1 MATLVSIQNGNFL
14 DASTWDVVNAAS
26 FLDSTATPATVTT
39 TPTNGTAFTP
49 GAITISGI
57 LLQINDRASVASGTF
72 TVSLF
77 NTTAGTLVAGT
88 TVTVNVSDLPI
99 VATRVGARGLGWA
112 NFKFAADIT
121 LLAATNYAVRLST
134 SVASQIIMFTAGT
147 TNWSRGLV
155 TTTNAAPAA
164 TDVLIV
170 CGNYT
175 GAGTSNSYAV
185 TMNSTS
191 AAPVYGQIYI
201 ATKGTLQYPATATT
215 NILRFA
221 GNMFVTREGTL
232 KMGDSV
238 NPIPSGGFARLEISV
253 AAANGFGLFITGGTF
268 ISYGEVKT
276 TGVKL
281 NADAAAGATSITLNT
296 TPTNWKS
303 GETIVLASTTTTAA
317 QAEIKN
323 LSAGVSSTTA
333 SIAAL
338 TNAHSGST
346 SLWNE
351 ADIANLNR
359 NVIVTVGAT
368 TTLNTNIQVTGYGS
382 VVDCQYTQ
390 FLQCGGAAA
399 TTAGMSVGTNT
410 GNAQNLSVTIRYCSF
425 YQSTP
430 VINGLGFY
438 LGASVASTGSSV
450 LFSDNVVYNYGGAG
464 ITLLAVGGVN
474 SLTWQNNLFIR
485 NGTSLVQ
492 YWIGSSAGNIFTSGT
507 STGVTLNTFSSTT
520 ARCFPT
526 GSNTIFD
533 NWRVYSNAGT
543 GAQFAVSGTIQL
555 EFVDKSV
562 LNLPSWRV
570 FYNGAGSFP
579 AIAFVNFD
587 MLYAS
592 SQITFDDAYVFGSAP
607 VLITYST
614 LITKIIFK
622 NSYIF
627 RDRNVSIAN
636 GVYPQAA
643 VAPPLYT
650 DYMHFVNCSFA
661 ISPTGA
667 PNAFTS
673 SIFRSD
679 YTRGGNVLV
688 TNPRFS
694 GTVNTRDN
702 FYKGTP
708 YVGGIQVFQQNG
720 VTGSNVIYTNAGDIS
735 TDTTIFRSSSPSTRL
750 TPAFRFSHLASPTV
764 RIPVLAGESST
775 VSVWVRLSTLGDGTQ
790 FIGDPP
796 ELIYRFNS
804 MSSNLEDTIAATA
817 SSTGGVWQQLSYT
830 AAAPAFDTVLEFFV
844 QCRGVSGWINVDD
857 WDTSSVND
865 SRGKVFFS
873 NLVGTYTEPDFGA
886 GGASYTFIN

>member
-1 MATLVSIQNGNFL
+1 MATLVSVQSGNFL
-14 DASTWDVVNAAS
+14 DASTWDVVNATS
-26 FLDSTATPATVTT
+26 FLDSVAASATVTT

-57 LLQINDRASVASGTF
+57 LLQIRDRAEVASGTF

-77 NTTAGTLVAGT
+77 NTTAAALVAGT

-99 VATRVGARGLGWA
+99 TATRVGARGLGWA
-112 NFKFAADIT
+112 NFEFAADVT

-134 SVASQIIMFTAGT
+134 SVASKIIMFTAAT

-175 GAGTSNSYAV
+175 GAGTSNSYEV

-191 AAPVYGQIYI
+191 AAPVYGGIYI
-201 ATKGTLQYPATATT
+201 ATKGTLQYPVIAATY
-215 NILRFA
+215 ILRFA

-232 KMGDSV
+232 KMGDSA
-238 NPIPSGGFARLEISV
+238 NPIPTGGFARLEISV
-253 AAANGFGLFITGGTF
+253 AANNGFGLFITGGTF
-268 ISYGEVKT
+268 MSYGEVKT

-281 NADAAAGATSITLNT
+281 NADANAGATSITLNT

-303 GETIVLASTTTTAA
+303 GETIVLASTSTTAS

-338 TNAHSGST
+338 TNAHSGLT
-346 SLWNE
+346 SFWTE

-368 TTLNTNIQVTGYGS
+368 ATLNTNIQVTGYGS

-430 VINGLGFY
+430 VASGLGFY
-438 LGASVASTGSSV
+438 LGSSVASTGSSV
-450 LFSDNVVYNYGGAG
+450 LFSDNVVYNYDGAG
-464 ITLLAVGGVN
+464 ITLLAVGGVD

-485 NGTSLVQ
+485 NGTSFVQ

-507 STGVTLNTFSSTT
+507 STGVALNTFSSAT
-520 ARCFPT
+520 ARCFPN

-543 GAQFAVSGTIQL
+543 GAQFGVSPTVTV
-555 EFVDKSV
+555 EFQDKSV

-570 FYNGAGSFP
+570 FYNGVGSLP

-587 MLYAS
+587 MLCAS

-607 VLITYST
+607 VLITFST
-614 LITKIIFK
+614 LINRIIFK

-636 GVYPQAA
+636 GVYPQATQ
-643 VAPPLYT
+643 VPSYT

-667 PNAFTS
+667 QNAFTS

-679 YTRGGNVLV
+679 FTRGGNVLV
-688 TNPRFS
+688 TNPSFF
-694 GTVNTRDN
+694 GTVNTRN
-702 FYKGTP
+702 NLYKGTP

-735 TDTTIFRSSSPSTRL
+735 TDTTIYRTASPSTRL
-750 TPAFRFSHLASPTV
+750 TPAFRYSDLASPTV

-775 VSVWVRLSTLGDGTQ
+775 VSVWVRLSTVGDGTQ

-804 MSSNLEDTIAATA
+804 MSSNLEDTVAATA
-817 SSTGGVWQQLSYT
+817 STTGGVWQQLSYT
-830 AAAPAFDTVLEFFV
+830 ASTPAFDTVFEFFV
-844 QCRGVSGWINVDD
+844 QCRGLSGWINVDD